1 MKRIAWPT
9 VAMLFIVAAFIG
21 CERRKAEEPFDA
33 VRVQLGWTH
42 QAQWVG
48 FYAAA
53 KNGYYAEERLAVE
66 LLPRPSATT
75 NTIALVM
82 GGAADFGTTNAINLI
97 VARSRG
103 HSLTAI
109 GAIYRRDPWVLMTLP
124 GSDIERPQ
132 DFPGH
137 TISTLN
143 PGGNGL
149 VFRAMMNKLGLD
161 PDSVRQVETGFD
173 SMPFYLGEVDIWG
186 GFLTN
191 EVLSARAQGYPVNV
205 ILPDYYGIHLY
216 GMVLIAAE
224 SLIERNPDLVLRF
237 LRATLRGWRWA
248 IENPEQ
254 AARLTLSYDPEL
266 DLEHEIAVVEAGI
279 PLIHTGEDQIGWM
292 NGKVWQN
299 THDMLLGQGI
309 LTEPLDMGR
318 VYTMEFLLNIYQEE
332 Q

>member
-1 MKRIAWPT
+1 MKRIAWPAM
-9 VAMLFIVAAFIG
+9 AMLLIVTVFIG
-21 CERRKAEEPFDA
+21 CERGKEEDSLDA

-42 QAQWVG
+42 QAEWGG
-48 FYAAA
+48 FYAAD

-66 LLPRPSATT
+66 LLPRPSPTT

-82 GGAADFGTTNAINLI
+82 DGAADFGTTNAIALI
-97 VARSRG
+97 LACSQG

-109 GAIYRRDPWVLMTLP
+109 AAIYRRDPWVFMTLP
-124 GSDIERPQ
+124 GSGIKRPQ

-137 TISTLN
+137 TINTLN
-143 PGGNGL
+143 PAGSGL

-173 SMPFYLGEVDIWG
+173 LMPFYLAEVDIWA

-191 EVLSARAQGYPVNV
+191 EVLSAREQGYPVHV

-216 GMVLIAAE
+216 GMVLIAGE
-224 SLIERNPDLVLRF
+224 SLIEKNPDLVLRF

-248 IENPEQ
+248 VENPEQ
-254 AARLTLSYDPEL
+254 AARLSLSYDPEL
-266 DLEHEIAVVEAGI
+266 DLEHEIALSEASI

-292 NGKVWQN
+292 NEKVWQN

-309 LTEPLDMGR
+309 LKEPLDMGR
-318 VYTMEFLLNIYQEE
+318 VHTMEFLLNIYQEE